1 MLIAYIDEF
10 GHQGPYI
17 SHSHPKFNTHP
28 VFGYGG
34 YIVPDHGVR
43 KLGGHF
49 EYIKENLLRFEI
61 EKAGKH
67 PRRWEKKGSSL
78 LSSKNIRKYG
88 DEIQPALQRIF
99 RKLAELEGKIFFFG
113 KQKPIGA
120 VKETKVTSQELEES
134 CLIETIN
141 RLGRV
146 ASQAHERLLVVMD
159 ATDTDNRERAVATLG
174 PSIQPKIMTLI
185 AS

>member
-120 VKETKVTSQELEES
+120 VKEPRSEE
-134 CLIETIN
+134 
-141 RLGRV
+141 
-146 ASQAHERLLVVMD
+146 
-159 ATDTDNRERAVATLG
+159 